1 MVNTNIIIELQY
13 SMILISKYLEENA
26 PNIQKRLQ
34 FSRGEVGLCA
44 GYYSK
49 IARTLDNLSRLQ
61 ICTSGPQLVRLK
73 LPLKQS
79 QNMAHIT
86 QAKLVS
92 YPVPYHFQARSR
104 HDFING

>member
-1 MVNTNIIIELQY
+1 MHQIFRCGYNFQEVKLDFVQGIAEL
-13 SMILISKYLEENA
+13 LK
-26 PNIQKRLQ
+26 P
-34 FSRGEVGLCA
+34 
-44 GYYSK
+44 
-49 IARTLDNLSRLQ
+49 LDNLSRLQ

-86 QAKLVS
+86 RAELVS
-92 YPVPYHFQARSR
+92 YPVLYHFQGSR

>member
-1 MVNTNIIIELQY
+1 MVNTNIKIELQY
-13 SMILISKYLEENA
+13 YMILISKLLEENA
-26 PNIQKRLQ
+26 PNPQKRLQ

-44 GYYSK
+44 AYSR

-86 QAKLVS
+86 RAELVS
-92 YPVPYHFQARSR
+92 YPVPYHFQGSK